1 MINNAVCNKMKN
13 ILSII
18 LLLLSITQLSAQVP
32 DLEKAKRKYFKA
44 NVISYKTTA
53 YYPNP
58 ETNAISVFNIFYT
71 IYKPQNRDFEFY
83 SKNETSEEFYK
94 NNSYYEVNHSE
105 KTIYEYET
113 TDHQKVAI
121 SSSRL
126 RQFGPTT
133 LLKKKWSYID
143 DTQIDGK
150 IHSHY
155 SNIESISHHEG
166 KEMKIEFHIYISEN
180 FTISKFE
187 RKSFVDG
194 KLGHTVTYLFTNY
207 IFSDKTTNFKV
218 ILPKDYALKYYER
231 QDSLQPLRKN
241 TIALSFN
248 AVDMYGKNFSFQP
261 KNEKKKLLLF
271 SSTRCGYSKI
281 ISDYILSS
289 GFKLNPQI
297 ELIHIFGSDSK
308 TDVIKYYVNKDAK
321 FPVIAD
327 KKDLEKEFG
336 INGYP
341 ILYLIDENGTIA
353 EALDGSS
360 QILPFLKSLTGK

>member
-1 MINNAVCNKMKN
+1 MKYFFF
-13 ILSII
+13 IFLS
-18 LLLLSITQLSAQVP
+18 LFCSIHLYSQVP
-32 DLEKAKRKYFKA
+32 DLERAKRKYFQA

-58 ETNAISVFNIFYT
+58 DTDATSVLNIFYT
-71 IYKPQNRDFEFY
+71 VYKPQSKDFEFY

-94 NNSYYEVNHSE
+94 NNAYYEVNHAE
-105 KTIYEYET
+105 KTIYEYENK
-113 TDHQKVAI
+113 DNQDEAI

-143 DTQIDGK
+143 DTQVDGK
-150 IHSHY
+150 IQSHY
-155 SNIESISHHEG
+155 SNIESISHYEG
-166 KEMKIEFHIYISEN
+166 KEIKIEFHIYISGN

-194 KLGHTVTYLFTNY
+194 KLGQTVTYLFTNY
-207 IFSDKTTNFKV
+207 IFLDKTTNFKV

-231 QDSLQPLRKN
+231 QDSLRPLAKN
-241 TIALSFN
+241 TEVPSFEANDINGQQFSFN
-248 AVDMYGKNFSFQP
+248 P
-261 KNEKKKLLLF
+261 KKEKQTILLF
-271 SSTRCGYSKI
+271 SSTNCGYSKI

-289 GFKLNPQI
+289 GFNLNPKI
-297 ELIHIFGSDSK
+297 ELINIFSSDSK
-308 TDVIKYYVNKDAK
+308 ADVKKYYVNKEVK
-321 FPVIAD
+321 FTVIANQ
-327 KKDLEKEFG
+327 KDLEKQFG

-341 ILYLIDENGTIA
+341 ILYLVNEKGIITET
-353 EALDGSS
+353 LDGSS

>member
-1 MINNAVCNKMKN
+1 MKK
-13 ILSII
+13 ILGII
-18 LLLLSITQLSAQVP
+18 FLLLNICQLFAQVP
-32 DLEKAKRKYFKA
+32 DIEKAKRKYFKA

-58 ETNAISVFNIFYT
+58 ETNATSVFSVLHT
-71 IYKPQNRDFEFY
+71 VYKPQSSDFEFY

-94 NNSYYEVNHSE
+94 NNSYYLVNHSE
-105 KTIYEYET
+105 KTVYEYENK
-113 TDHQKVAI
+113 DNQKDAI

-155 SNIESISHHEG
+155 SNIESSNHYEG
-166 KEMKIEFHIYISEN
+166 KEIKVEYHIYISGN

-194 KLGHTVTYLFTNY
+194 KLGQTVTYVFSNY
-207 IFSDKTTNFKV
+207 IFLDKTTNFKV
-218 ILPKDYALKYYER
+218 FLPKDYALKYYER
-231 QDSLQPLRKN
+231 QDSLKILAKN
-241 TIALSFN
+241 TAVSSFKAIDFN
-248 AVDMYGKNFSFQP
+248 GKPVSFDS
-261 KNEKKKLLLF
+261 KKEKQTLLLF
-271 SSTRCGYSKI
+271 SSTNCGYSKI

-289 GFKLNPQI
+289 NFKLNPQM
-297 ELIHIFGSDSK
+297 ELINIFGSDSK
-308 TDVIKYYVNKDAK
+308 ASVTKYFVNKEVN
-321 FPVIAD
+321 FPVIPD
-327 KKDLEKEFG
+327 LKDIEQQFG

-341 ILYLIDENGTIA
+341 ILYLVNENGIIIET
-353 EALDGSS
+353 LDSTN
-360 QILPFLKSLTGK
+360 QILPFLKNLSKK